1 VRTLF
6 RVEIY
11 AQNVF
16 RHRSR
21 TLIKLLVK
29 LGTAL
34 LTGPAENCPIS
45 SPVRLLIQKLFWAS
59 GERFKIASLPE
70 HDISIPFKFGVIKWP
85 LFLFKHLRTVLV
97 EALLRDTCN
106 ARRTPCANTHSPFL
120 PARASTALHVV
131 LGVTRDSTLTFDD
144 LVNNVVRSCN
154 YHLRALRHLRPLML
168 PNLRQPA

>member
-1 VRTLF
+1 MRTLF

-106 ARRTPCANTHSPFL
+106 ARRTPCANTSL
-120 PARASTALHVV
+120 TVPAGSSLDCLARC
-131 LGVTRDSTLTFDD
+131 TRSHTGL
-144 LVNNVVRSCN
+144 N
-154 YHLRALRHLRPLML
+154 A
-168 PNLRQPA
+168 NLRRPC